1 MTDTMNTEN
10 SFGSFLRGVYA
21 WMFLGL
27 LLTAITAFVVSTN
40 QSLAQIVIGNSFVF
54 YGLMVVELI
63 LVFVLASRVRSMSSS
78 TATFLFLLYSVLNG
92 ATFAS
97 IFLAYTGASI
107 VLAFAGTAVM
117 FGVVSLYGSITKK
130 DLTGLGHFMGMA
142 LIGLIVVSLIDIF
155 FASQALD
162 WITSWAGVVIFT
174 ALTAYDTQK
183 MKRLYGSMDSK
194 ADERSASVM
203 GALTLYLDFIN
214 LFLDLLRIFGRQRS
228 D

>member
-1 MTDTMNTEN
+1 MNTEN
-10 SFGSFLRGVYA
+10 SFGTFLRGVYA

-27 LLTAITAFVVSTN
+27 LLTAITAFAVSTS

-63 LVFVLASRVRSMSSS
+63 LVFVLASRVKNMSPSA
-78 TATFLFLLYSVLNG
+78 ATCLFLLYSVLNG

-142 LIGLIVVSLIDIF
+142 LIGLIVVSLIDVF
-155 FASQALD
+155 FASQTLD
-162 WITSWAGVVIFT
+162 WITSWAGIIIFT

-183 MKRLYGSMDSK
+183 MKRLYGGIESD
-194 ADERSASVM
+194 ADGRSLSIM

>member
-1 MTDTMNTEN
+1 
-10 SFGSFLRGVYA
+10 
-21 WMFLGL
+21 
-27 LLTAITAFVVSTN
+27 
-40 QSLAQIVIGNSFVF
+40 
-54 YGLMVVELI
+54 
-63 LVFVLASRVRSMSSS
+63 
-78 TATFLFLLYSVLNG
+78 
-92 ATFAS
+92 
-97 IFLAYTGASI
+97 
-107 VLAFAGTAVM
+107 M

-130 DLTGLGHFMGMA
+130 DLTGLGHLMGMA
-142 LIGLIVVSLIDIF
+142 LVGLIVVSFIDVF

-183 MKRLYGSMDSK
+183 MKRLYGGMDS
-194 ADERSASVM
+194 DTDGRSLSIM